1 MPQANHDGKP
11 LFGDFRLQKT
21 EEATEAGG
29 RDGSL
34 PRRAVSGAS
43 LANFI
48 LGKSMAKQRMWVGRW
63 LALAIAGMCALTE
76 PVLAQSAAP
85 ADRQPRVV
93 QLQADGARLRSDL
106 ERTNAEVSALKRS
119 GPGVRN
125 EYRLRRKQADAE
137 ALARKLTAV
146 EAELRRLRGQVAPPV
161 APAAMEAAE
170 APAALEARADLLSDE
185 ARRLTQQASG
195 LSATAGELR
204 SRRTLL
210 RRGGQIERD
219 PFASMDGSKRFM
231 VLQGTRTLS
240 GSPERGTGGS
250 GAPQPPPP
258 PAPVPVNGPPP
269 PTAGTFAGSSSP
281 TAVPTD
287 NRNAAVAPTRALL
300 DPAAL
305 AERRRTEPAAGKPA
319 SEIERLERAA
329 ADLTGRA
336 RALEAEARALRERAA
351 RR

>member
-11 LFGDFRLQKT
+11 PFGDFRLQKT

-34 PRRAVSGAS
+34 PRRAVSGAA

-63 LALAIAGMCALTE
+63 LALAMAAMCALAE

-106 ERTNAEVSALKRS
+106 ERTNAEISALKRS

-125 EYRLRRKQADAE
+125 DYRLRRKQADAE

-170 APAALEARADLLSDE
+170 APAALEARANLLSDE

-210 RRGGQIERD
+210 RRGGQNRAESLREH
-219 PFASMDGSKRFM
+219 GW
-231 VLQGTRTLS
+231 LQALHGPAGHAHAVRQPGARYRRAATPAAPVARPGHRPTTAGGRYLRRLLIAHGRS
-240 GSPERGTGGS
+240 DRQPQRGGRAHAGAARIRRRWPS
-250 GAPQPPPP
+250 AGAPNRP
-258 PAPVPVNGPPP
+258 PA
-269 PTAGTFAGSSSP
+269 S
-281 TAVPTD
+281 
-287 NRNAAVAPTRALL
+287 R
-300 DPAAL
+300 PA
-305 AERRRTEPAAGKPA
+305 R
-319 SEIERLERAA
+319 IERLERAA
-329 ADLTGRA
+329 ADLAERA